1 MSDIDISDR
10 DESYRPED
18 VDDSES
24 DDYSS
29 EAEEYKSDK
38 SMITLSDVFS
48 DSRPDPLPP
57 LRQDYCG
64 VNPIYSRSLV

>member
-57 LRQDYCG
+57 VRQNYCG